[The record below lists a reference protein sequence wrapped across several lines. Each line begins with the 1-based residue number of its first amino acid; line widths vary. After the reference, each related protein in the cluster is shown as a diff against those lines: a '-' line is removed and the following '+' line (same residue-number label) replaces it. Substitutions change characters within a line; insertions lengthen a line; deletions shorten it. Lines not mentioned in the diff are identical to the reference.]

1 MATKSDSARLQ
12 AKAKQLARKFYDDAQ
27 ALFDDAA
34 MTDEIYDSEVMQ
46 ALVGAQGYAEDVMN
60 AALSTNEGGR

>member
-1 MATKSDSARLQ
+1 MAGKTDSARLQ

-27 ALFDDAA
+27 ALFDDPA

-46 ALVGAQGYAEDVMN
+46 ALVGAQGYAEDAAN
-60 AALSTNEGGR
+60 AEVSA